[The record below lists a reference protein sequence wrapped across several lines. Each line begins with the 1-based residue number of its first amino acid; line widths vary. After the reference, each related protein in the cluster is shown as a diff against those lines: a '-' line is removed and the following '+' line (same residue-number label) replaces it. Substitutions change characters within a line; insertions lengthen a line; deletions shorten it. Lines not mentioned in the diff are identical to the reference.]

1 MHHAHIK
8 LWIIGK
14 TRCGV
19 CKNFSECK
27 SKTVL
32 KNKGIKS
39 IKRKKTK
46 HSTHIKISSAIT
58 VPAYSVVLKSL

>member
-14 TRCGV
+14 SRCGV

-32 KNKGIKS
+32 KK
-39 IKRKKTK
+39 
-46 HSTHIKISSAIT
+46 
-58 VPAYSVVLKSL
+58 